1 MKTRNATLLSAR
13 SYLTTAAMIK
23 DFKIL
28 DISFILLLILI
39 NYFTHYPSIQTISS
53 LEAFRM
59 VYVSLNHIEIVE
71 KVSHLFKTSI
81 LNGRNAEGDE
91 GTYM

>member
-1 MKTRNATLLSAR
+1 MKTRNATPHSGR
-13 SYLTTAAMIK
+13 SSLTIAAVIK

-39 NYFTHYPSIQTISS
+39 NYFTHYLSIQAIPS

-59 VYVSLNHIEIVE
+59 VYVSLNHIEIAE
-71 KVSHLFKTSI
+71 KVT
-81 LNGRNAEGDE
+81 R
-91 GTYM
+91 